1 VVLSNTFLAFYTFN
15 IPDLLKI
22 TLFITFL
29 GICSF
34 LLTYFIMKFALKNK
48 IVSVPNERS
57 LHLVPTP
64 HGGGLAIVIT
74 WYIGITGLYL
84 AGIIEAKL
92 YFALLSGIL
101 LTIISLIDDL
111 IGLKPSIRLLFHFIT
126 SIAAFA
132 FLGGLRQL
140 AIPGINM
147 NYMFIIYP
155 IAIVGMVWFINLY
168 NFMDGVDGFASLEAI
183 IICLVLFTL
192 SGNIINLLL
201 LSCVAGFLFWNWP
214 KAKIFMGDVGSTQ
227 LGFILVV
234 MGIYFH
240 DTFEFS
246 ILNWIMITSPFWF
259 DATLTLLR
267 RWRNGEK
274 LGEAHKKHAYQRIV
288 QSGFSHLKVNMFLIG
303 INAFVIA
310 MILIYREIKFLQI
323 PLFIITLLFFYLI
336 TKWVDRKIPFS
347 KS

>member
-1 VVLSNTFLAFYTFN
+1 
-15 IPDLLKI
+15 
-22 TLFITFL
+22 
-29 GICSF
+29 
-34 LLTYFIMKFALKNK
+34 MKFALKKK
-48 IVSVPNERS
+48 IVSIPNERS

-64 HGGGLAIVIT
+64 HSGGLAIVIT

-84 AGIIEAKL
+84 AGLIENKL

-111 IGLKPSIRLLFHFIT
+111 IGLKPSFRLLFHFIT
-126 SIAAFA
+126 AIIAFA

-140 AIPGINM
+140 IIPGINM
-147 NYMFIIYP
+147 DYMFLIYP
-155 IAIVGMVWFINLY
+155 LAIVGMVWFINLF

-183 IICLVLFTL
+183 IICLVLFIL

-201 LSCVAGFLFWNWP
+201 LACIAGFLFWNWP

-234 MGIYFH
+234 LGIYFH
-240 DTFEFS
+240 NTFEFS

-259 DATLTLLR
+259 DATLTLYR

-274 LGEAHKKHAYQRIV
+274 LGKAHRKHAYQRIV
-288 QSGFSHLKVNMFLIG
+288 QAGFSHLKVNMYLLI
-303 INAFVIA
+303 INAFVVI

-323 PLFIITLLFFYLI
+323 PLFVLTLSFFYFL
-336 TKWVDRKIPFS
+336 TKQVDKRVPFG
-347 KS
+347 KGKKPEENGMKE